1 MQLSHFPKQKLTA
14 SIFLILASTASGQNY
29 PAKPIR
35 IVGAEA
41 GGSGDFAARL
51 IAPELAASLGQ
62 QVIVDNRSLAGE
74 LVSKAPPDGYT
85 LLLAGGT
92 VILGPL
98 LRKVPYDLERDF
110 LPITLAV
117 SLPNILVVHPSLPV
131 KSVKELI
138 ALAKN
143 SPGDLNYSTTAPGAS
158 SHLGAELFKAM
169 AGVDIVQIRYRGNGQ
184 ALAAL
189 LGGQVHLTFAVAAA
203 VTSHVKSGRLRALA
217 ITSAQPTNL
226 FPGLSTVAASGLPG
240 YEVTSIIG
248 IWAPAKTPE
257 AIVNRLNQELVR
269 VLKRPDVREKFLN
282 AGVETIGNTPEE
294 FAAKLKTDM
303 AKYGKLIR
311 DAGIRAE

>member
-1 MQLSHFPKQKLTA
+1 
-14 SIFLILASTASGQNY
+14 
-29 PAKPIR
+29 
-35 IVGAEA
+35 
-41 GGSGDFAARL
+41 
-51 IAPELAASLGQ
+51 
-62 QVIVDNRSLAGE
+62 
-74 LVSKAPPDGYT
+74 
-85 LLLAGGT
+85 
-92 VILGPL
+92 
-98 LRKVPYDLERDF
+98 
-110 LPITLAV
+110 
-117 SLPNILVVHPSLPV
+117 
-131 KSVKELI
+131 
-138 ALAKN
+138 
-143 SPGDLNYSTTAPGAS
+143 
-158 SHLGAELFKAM
+158 M

-257 AIVNRLNQELVR
+257 AIVSRLNQELVR